1 MALEQ
6 SEILVAGHQ
15 GELAEKTVALLSAA
29 GHTIRRLP
37 RENEPEDLGDGS
49 VRTLIVFPFDLSDR
63 NPGQCEAD
71 VQWIRSLLAKARPA
85 GIERVVLRSHV
96 AAYGF
101 SFKNY
106 GLMEE
111 DRVSLLEEGSIE
123 QRWLKAEEA
132 LGSGEQDSLSCVIL
146 RFSPISDPA
155 EGDFLTRMFV
165 GKACMPATGYDPRV
179 QFVDL
184 DDAARAIVAAVNSRA
199 TGVFNVSGDGCVDFR
214 RTLRASVPVRL
225 PIPHVIQRGFRKTA
239 AMVGL
244 GAHPDVSAD
253 QLRYNVTVS
262 SERARRELSFEPR
275 KSSADALGSLLERS
289 GRLKR
294 GQVDH
299 AVDEFGLDP
308 AYLKQWDFWF
318 RFLRNVYW
326 RVESEGLENIPKSG
340 SAIIAPN
347 HRGFMPFDGVVHRSL
362 VFEARGRQ
370 IRFLVIPSLF
380 KFPFLSDFLIKQG
393 GVVASQQ
400 NAGRLVERGEL
411 VGIFPEGISG
421 AFRMY
426 KGAYELGQFGRDA
439 FAKMAIEHQIPVIP
453 AAVVGHVEI
462 FPILGK
468 MHISSLMRLT
478 GWPFIPITPTFP
490 LVPLPLPTK
499 WHIRYLEPIPVS
511 PLTREDASSR
521 RKVKEFSAHVRDVL
535 QTSINDMLA
544 RRKHV
549 FFGKIFGSY
558 QENGAHFVA
567 RQK

>member
-1 MALEQ
+1 MDQ
-6 SEILVAGHQ
+6 SEIVVAGHQ
-15 GELAEKTVALLSAA
+15 GALAEKAVALLAAA
-29 GHTIRRLP
+29 GHTIRRL
-37 RENEPEDLGDGS
+37 RRVEEPDLPGEGS
-49 VRTLIVFPFDLSDR
+49 ARALILFPFDLSDR
-63 NPGQCEAD
+63 NPERWEKD
-71 VQWIRSLLAKARPA
+71 VQWIRSLLESARVS

-96 AAYGF
+96 VAYGF

-111 DRVSLLEEGSIE
+111 DRISLLDEDSIE

-132 LGSGEQDSLSCVIL
+132 LQGEEQASLNYAIL
-146 RFSPISDPA
+146 RFSSISDPA

-165 GKACMPATGYDPRV
+165 GKACMPAAGHDPRI
-179 QFVDL
+179 QFIDL
-184 DDAARAIVAAVNSRA
+184 DDAAAAIVAAVNSEA
-199 TGVFNVSGDGCVDFR
+199 TGVFNVAGRGCVDFR

-225 PIPHVIQRGFRKTA
+225 PAPYLFQRGLRKVA
-239 AMVGL
+239 AAVGL
-244 GAHPDVSAD
+244 GPHPDVSAD

-289 GRLKR
+289 GRLQR
-294 GQVDH
+294 DQVDS

-308 AYLKQWDFWF
+308 AYLKQLDFWF

-326 RVESEGLENIPKSG
+326 RVESEGLENVPKSG

-362 VFEARGRQ
+362 VFEKLGRQ

-411 VGIFPEGISG
+411 VGIFPEGITG

-439 FAKMAIEHQIPVIP
+439 YAKMAIEYQIPIVP

-468 MHISSLMRLT
+468 MHIPSLVRFT

-490 LVPLPLPTK
+490 LVPVPLPTK

-511 PLTREDASSR
+511 PLTPEDASNR
-521 RKVKEFSAHVRDVL
+521 RKVKKFSAHVRDVL
-535 QTSINDMLA
+535 QTSINEMLT

-549 FFGKIFGSY
+549 FFGKIFGS
-558 QENGAHFVA
+558 QEKNGAQVA
-567 RQK
+567 APLK